1 MGISEKKQSAPFLPS
16 ALLRSK
22 LECLL
27 SVLQVARKAAQR
39 CSKTL
44 DELSFI
50 FFFFMF
56 AIQKSLYGN
65 VCQLTHWLCHPL
77 QDNLDRVFIPN
88 FKQAKWELSKLQ
100 EQLKSLL
107 KSATEKFRE
116 KKETSG
122 VCLKHVCRIMIL

>member
-50 FFFFMF
+50 FF
-56 AIQKSLYGN
+56 
-65 VCQLTHWLCHPL
+65 
-77 QDNLDRVFIPN
+77 
-88 FKQAKWELSKLQ
+88 
-100 EQLKSLL
+100 
-107 KSATEKFRE
+107 
-116 KKETSG
+116 
-122 VCLKHVCRIMIL
+122 HVCDTKELLWKCVSTNSLALSPITGQFRQGICPEL